1 MYLSKNVVFFSSP
14 FFWGGD
20 HREGSG
26 VHTWSK
32 NSKLT
37 LISGLVSADKSADAS
52 ADALAIINIG

>member
-1 MYLSKNVVFFSSP
+1 MNWLNRAGGKGVILIFF
-14 FFWGGD
+14 FFGGGG

-37 LISGLVSADKSADAS
+37 LFSGLVSADAS
-52 ADALAIINIG
+52 ADALGIIIH